1 MIKTLT
7 TAVAAIAALAGAAHA
22 GTVVIDFE
30 DRTSGDV
37 VTDQY
42 EGVTVRGRRVLRD
55 GTVLSRVDRA
65 MIFDTSVLTGQDG
78 DLLAPFIGED
88 GVMTLDPGNILIVSE
103 DGDAGD
109 PDDSGSGG
117 RIVFDFDEAVTFQG
131 FNAFDIN
138 DGEGLVVRAFD
149 LGGELIAR
157 FSNEDR
163 TSPDNGYMTF
173 QDLAIE
179 GVGRLSFRFSS
190 SGGIDD
196 LMFDTPD
203 AVPVPAAALL
213 FATGAGG
220 LFARR
225 KLAKG

>member
-1 MIKTLT
+1 MKTII
-7 TAVAAIAALAGAAHA
+7 TAAAATLALVGTAAA

-30 DRTSGDV
+30 DRAGGDI
-37 VTDQY
+37 VTNQY
-42 EGVTVRGRRVLRD
+42 EGVRIQGRRVLPD
-55 GTVLSRVDRA
+55 GTILRGQDRA
-65 MIFDTSVLTGQDG
+65 MIYDTRVLTGG
-78 DLLAPFIGED
+78 DADLVGPFIGED
-88 GVMTLDPGNILIVSE
+88 GVMLLDPDNILIVSE
-103 DGDAGD
+103 DGDAAD

-138 DGEGLVVRAFD
+138 DGEGLVVQVFG

-157 FSNEDR
+157 LTNGDR
-163 TSPDNGYMTF
+163 TSPDNGYMAF
-173 QDLAIE
+173 EDLMIE
-179 GVGRLSFRFSS
+179 GASRIAFVFSS

-196 LMFDTPD
+196 IAFDTAP
-203 AVPVPAAALL
+203 VPVPAAALL

-225 KLAKG
+225 KRAG